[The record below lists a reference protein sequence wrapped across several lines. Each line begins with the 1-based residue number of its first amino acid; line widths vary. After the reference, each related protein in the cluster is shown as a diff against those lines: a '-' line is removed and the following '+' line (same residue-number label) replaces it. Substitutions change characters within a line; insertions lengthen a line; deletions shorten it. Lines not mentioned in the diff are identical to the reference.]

1 MTSAPRSALLRGLS
15 VQINTIRALIV
26 RDMMLRYGRNNIGF
40 LWVIIEPILLTA
52 SVLLLFSLVKSS
64 HEHGTHVLSM
74 VLTGYMPLTIWRH
87 TTGQGVHLL
96 RRSYSIL
103 YHRNVT
109 VLDVY
114 LARICLEG
122 ISTTA
127 ALTVVYA
134 MLWLNDIVDTIA
146 KPGHLIAAWL
156 LLWWLSASVAL
167 ILAVITEVSDTAE
180 RFVQPVMYIMV
191 PTSGIFFMVDWLPA
205 RVQQV
210 IIYNPLSSCIELF
223 RDGFFGDTVNTHY
236 IVAVPIVCSFV
247 LTWLGLIYLSRARD
261 KMVPS

>member
-1 MTSAPRSALLRGLS
+1 MTTVTRSSLLRGLS
-15 VQINTIRALIV
+15 VQSGTIRALIV

-40 LWVIIEPILLTA
+40 LWVVLEPMVLTA
-52 SVLLLFSLVKSS
+52 SVLLLFSQVKSS

-74 VLTGYMPLTIWRH
+74 VLTGYMPLTMWRH
-87 TTGQGVHLL
+87 VTNQGVHML

-109 VLDVY
+109 VLDVF

-122 ISTTA
+122 ISTSA
-127 ALTVVYA
+127 ALTAVYA
-134 MLWLNDIVDTIA
+134 LLWVGDIVDTIA
-146 KPGHLIAAWL
+146 KPGHLIAAWI
-156 LLWWLSASVAL
+156 LLWWLSSSVAL
-167 ILAVITEVSDTAE
+167 VLAVITEVSETSE

-205 RVQQV
+205 QAQKV
-210 IIYNPLSSCIELF
+210 IVYNPLNSCIELF

-236 IVAVPIVCSFV
+236 ILAVPIVFSFV
-247 LTWLGLIYLSRARD
+247 LTWIGLVFLQHARD
-261 KMVPS
+261 RMVPP